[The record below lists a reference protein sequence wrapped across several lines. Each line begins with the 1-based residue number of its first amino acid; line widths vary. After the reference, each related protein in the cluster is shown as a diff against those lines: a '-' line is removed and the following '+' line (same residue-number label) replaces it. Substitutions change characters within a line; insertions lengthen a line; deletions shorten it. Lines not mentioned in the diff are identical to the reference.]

1 MKFNIRGS
9 KDILDE
15 SVKNYIETKIGKLDK
30 YFENP
35 DEITANILVKESG
48 IKETIEV
55 TIPIKKAILRAEDSN
70 KDIYAA
76 IDLVLEKLERQIRK
90 NKTKIKHKTNKE
102 NIDVFIDFEIT
113 EEEVNNNK
121 IIKKTIEKLNEKK
134 TKIKFIMQED
144 LVKFNSKNTLVA
156 VLDTNKKSLLGY
168 SKIVEDFDKI
178 IVIDHHIKSDD
189 QIENPIFSYIDNSKS
204 SATEIMAAYLKS
216 LNLKI
221 EPIIATIML
230 AGIEV
235 DTNEFNIKTSP
246 ETFKTA
252 AYLLEL
258 GANNID
264 KQNLLKENKENYC
277 KRQDFIKKS
286 YMINKNMALCVM
298 DKNIY
303 ERYQLALISE
313 DLLQFDDVEASFT
326 IGFIDKNIIGIS
338 ARSIGEIDVE
348 AIMRSL
354 GGGGH
359 QTDAA
364 CTIESKKLE
373 EVKQKLLQSIEVI
386 K

>member
-1 MKFNIRGS
+1 
-9 KDILDE
+9 
-15 SVKNYIETKIGKLDK
+15 
-30 YFENP
+30 
-35 DEITANILVKESG
+35 
-48 IKETIEV
+48 
-55 TIPIKKAILRAEDSN
+55 
-70 KDIYAA
+70 
-76 IDLVLEKLERQIRK
+76 
-90 NKTKIKHKTNKE
+90 
-102 NIDVFIDFEIT
+102 
-113 EEEVNNNK
+113 
-121 IIKKTIEKLNEKK
+121 
-134 TKIKFIMQED
+134 
-144 LVKFNSKNTLVA
+144 
-156 VLDTNKKSLLGY
+156 
-168 SKIVEDFDKI
+168 
-178 IVIDHHIKSDD
+178 
-189 QIENPIFSYIDNSKS
+189 
-204 SATEIMAAYLKS
+204 
-216 LNLKI
+216 
-221 EPIIATIML
+221 ML

>member
-1 MKFNIRGS
+1 MKNIFNKITKQIEENKNIIIIAHKGMDLDAIGS
-9 KDILDE
+9 SLCLYKIVQSFNKNPYIFLDDID
-15 SVKNYIETKIGKLDK
+15 
-30 YFENP
+30 
-35 DEITANILVKESG
+35 
-48 IKETIEV
+48 
-55 TIPIKKAILRAEDSN
+55 
-70 KDIYAA
+70 
-76 IDLVLEKLERQIRK
+76 
-90 NKTKIKHKTNKE
+90 
-102 NIDVFIDFEIT
+102 
-113 EEEVNNNK
+113 NNK

-189 QIENPIFSYIDNSKS
+189 QIENPIFIYIDNSKS
-204 SATEIMAAYLKS
+204 SATEKMAAYLKS

>member
-1 MKFNIRGS
+1 MIDCYLNFCRAIFTRYKGKVKYWLTFNEINSATTAIGAFLGQG
-9 KDILDE
+9 ILNE
-15 SVKNYIETKIGKLDK
+15 
-30 YFENP
+30 
-35 DEITANILVKESG
+35 
-48 IKETIEV
+48 IKEMEFMDQVDVPQNRFQGLHHQFIASALAVKMAHE
-55 TIPIKKAILRAEDSN
+55 
-70 KDIYAA
+70 
-76 IDLVLEKLERQIRK
+76 IDPNYQVGCMQIMATSYGLTC
-90 NKTKIKHKTNKE
+90 NP
-102 NIDVFIDFEIT
+102 
-113 EEEVNNNK
+113 
-121 IIKKTIEKLNEKK
+121 
-134 TKIKFIMQED
+134 
-144 LVKFNSKNTLVA
+144 
-156 VLDTNKKSLLGY
+156 
-168 SKIVEDFDKI
+168 
-178 IVIDHHIKSDD
+178 DD

>member
-1 MKFNIRGS
+1 
-9 KDILDE
+9 
-15 SVKNYIETKIGKLDK
+15 
-30 YFENP
+30 
-35 DEITANILVKESG
+35 
-48 IKETIEV
+48 
-55 TIPIKKAILRAEDSN
+55 
-70 KDIYAA
+70 
-76 IDLVLEKLERQIRK
+76 
-90 NKTKIKHKTNKE
+90 
-102 NIDVFIDFEIT
+102 
-113 EEEVNNNK
+113 
-121 IIKKTIEKLNEKK
+121 
-134 TKIKFIMQED
+134 MQED

-204 SATEIMAAYLKS
+204 SATEIIAAYLKS

-246 ETFKTA
+246 KTFKTA

-348 AIMRSL
+348 SIMRSL